1 MLIGRV
7 IIIKVKDVLNDL
19 LNFVYLL
26 FNFYYNFVGELL
38 LFLFDRCRGFRKVK
52 LFVEGFLVKYVISF
66 LSFDF
71 LWVEVLRNFIV
82 LSGKN

>member
-1 MLIGRV
+1 MSLVRFFFFLGKVMLIGRV

-52 LFVEGFLVKYVISF
+52 LFVEGY
-66 LSFDF
+66 
-71 LWVEVLRNFIV
+71 IV
-82 LSGKN
+82 YGKW